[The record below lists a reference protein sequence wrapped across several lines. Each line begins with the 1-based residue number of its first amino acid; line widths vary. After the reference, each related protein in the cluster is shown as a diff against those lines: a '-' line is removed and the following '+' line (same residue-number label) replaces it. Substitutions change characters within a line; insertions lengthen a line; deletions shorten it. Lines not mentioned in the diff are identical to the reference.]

1 MVIPILNIHKS
12 NKIVANI
19 PNKHFNVAVQYK
31 KNDKDF
37 KKRKKKEMD
46 IWTFLRYYFKYNLP
60 LV

>member
-12 NKIVANI
+12 KKIVANI

-31 KNDKDF
+31 KKNEKD
-37 KKRKKKEMD
+37 KKRKKEMD